1 MKIRQDCHHLLSE
14 LSEYVDGELN
24 QDLCAELERH
34 LEGCED
40 CRIVVDTLKKT
51 VYLIHANNEREPVPA
66 DVRERLYKCLD
77 LNEFLDG

>member
-1 MKIRQDCHHLLSE
+1 MRKQHDCSHLLGE

-24 QDLCAELERH
+24 GELCAELERH
-34 LEGCED
+34 LASCED

-51 VYLIHANNEREPVPA
+51 IYLVHATTESEAVPA

-77 LNEFLDG
+77 LNEFLDP